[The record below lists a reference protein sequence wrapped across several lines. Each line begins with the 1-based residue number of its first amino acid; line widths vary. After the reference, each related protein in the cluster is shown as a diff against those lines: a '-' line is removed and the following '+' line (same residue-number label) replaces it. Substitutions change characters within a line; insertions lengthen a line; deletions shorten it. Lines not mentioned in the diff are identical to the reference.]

1 MWIVG
6 LCLIGKNI
14 YGASDSGV
22 CSPKKQDYAFLKNF
36 QDIFWKKKIIFLYL
50 LYNVIKPLTRQDIYV
65 CMTIVSS
72 TKIWNTVV
80 KIIYSVCAVKQH
92 LWIKKGILILLQS
105 QIFSS
110 RKLNLNFK
118 NTVLYN
124 WEKIQR
130 RSVTMEDET

>member
-22 CSPKKQDYAFLKNF
+22 CSPKKHDYAFLKNF
-36 QDIFWKKKIIFLYL
+36 QDIFWKKKSFFCICCTMWSNHWRDRTYMSAW
-50 LYNVIKPLTRQDIYV
+50 PLFKHENLKYGCKNI
-65 CMTIVSS
+65 
-72 TKIWNTVV
+72 N
-80 KIIYSVCAVKQH
+80 SVCALKQH

>member
-22 CSPKKQDYAFLKNF
+22 CSPKKHDYAFLKNF
-36 QDIFWKKKIIFLYL
+36 QDIFWKKNHFSVFVVQCDQTTDATGHICLH
-50 LYNVIKPLTRQDIYV
+50 DH
-65 CMTIVSS
+65 CSS

-80 KIIYSVCAVKQH
+80 KIIYSVFALKQH